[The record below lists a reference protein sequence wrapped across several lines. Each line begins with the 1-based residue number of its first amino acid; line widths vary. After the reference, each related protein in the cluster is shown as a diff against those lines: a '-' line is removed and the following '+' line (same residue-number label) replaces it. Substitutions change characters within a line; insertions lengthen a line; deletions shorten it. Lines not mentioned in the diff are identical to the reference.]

1 MLPPATRP
9 RRRLRIIPLIIR
21 SYHTKYYYRLAAG
34 APAGN
39 NLSMATYRIK
49 VGFHNPSALTFREL
63 DAILAEA
70 SFRAAQSQRAGVRYF
85 TEYEYESEGDLC
97 SVCALAYSHAC
108 KVRKCPLVLVEMQK
122 AEAGV

>member
-1 MLPPATRP
+1 M
-9 RRRLRIIPLIIR
+9 LIIR
-21 SYHTKYYYRLAAG
+21 SYHTKYYYRLA
-34 APAGN
+34 PRVPCVN
-39 NLSMATYRIK
+39 NPFMAIYRIK

-63 DAILAEA
+63 DVILAEA

-108 KVRKCPLVLVEMQK
+108 KVKKCPLVLVEMQQ
-122 AEAGV
+122 AAAAASE

>member
-1 MLPPATRP
+1 M
-9 RRRLRIIPLIIR
+9 RIITLIIR
-21 SYHTKYYYRLAAG
+21 SYCTKYYNRLVVSVAS
-34 APAGN
+34 GN
-39 NLSMATYRIK
+39 NRSMTTYRIK

-63 DAILAEA
+63 DMILAEA

-108 KVRKCPLVLVEMQK
+108 KVKKCPLVLVEMQK

>member
-1 MLPPATRP
+1 M
-9 RRRLRIIPLIIR
+9 IIR
-21 SYHTKYYYRLAAG
+21 SYHIKYFYRLVNH
-34 APAGN
+34 PPSGN

-63 DAILAEA
+63 DVILAEA

-108 KVRKCPLVLVEMQK
+108 KVKKCPLVLVERQE
-122 AEAGV
+122 AEAAASDRA